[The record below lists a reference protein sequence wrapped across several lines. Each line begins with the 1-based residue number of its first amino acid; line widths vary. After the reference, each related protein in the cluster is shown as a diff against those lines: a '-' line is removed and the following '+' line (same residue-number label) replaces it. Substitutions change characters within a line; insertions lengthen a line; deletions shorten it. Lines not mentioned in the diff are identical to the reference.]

1 MVVPSASIPSPSQCQ
16 EAHPPGYL
24 SSWVSSLESRLE
36 RFKHDHTEQFQGL
49 LRKCCM
55 LGERVVSLQ
64 RFDAIY
70 ARIGSLKS
78 YVEGKFRELR
88 FSLSRVQREVQDIQ
102 STVATNTK
110 EVAVLEDRTSAIES
124 ELHKTSEVVQGQID
138 DMQIAID
145 GNEGQIEKVGV
156 HCIAVEQ
163 RVEKLENKSCN
174 CVKEFENRILEK
186 MTSMEI
192 QIMSRMDSFDQRLDR
207 LEGSLNALTKKME
220 Q

>member
-16 EAHPPGYL
+16 EAHSPGYL

-78 YVEGKFRELR
+78 YVEGKFRELG

-110 EVAVLEDRTSAIES
+110 EIAVLGDRTSAIES
-124 ELHKTSEVVQGQID
+124 ELHKTSEIVQGEID

-174 CVKEFENRILEK
+174 CVKELENRILEK
-186 MTSMEI
+186 MTSMEV

-220 Q
+220 

>member
-1 MVVPSASIPSPSQCQ
+1 MVVTSASIPTPSQCQ
-16 EAHPPGYL
+16 EARPPGYL

-102 STVATNTK
+102 STVDTNTK
-110 EVAVLEDRTSAIES
+110 EISVLEDRTSAIES

-138 DMQIAID
+138 DMQIDID
-145 GNEGQIEKVGV
+145 ENEGQIEKVGV

-163 RVEKLENKSCN
+163 RVEKLENQ

-186 MTSMEI
+186 MTSMEV

-220 Q
+220 

>member
-1 MVVPSASIPSPSQCQ
+1 
-16 EAHPPGYL
+16 
-24 SSWVSSLESRLE
+24 
-36 RFKHDHTEQFQGL
+36 
-49 LRKCCM
+49 M

-102 STVATNTK
+102 STVDTNTK
-110 EVAVLEDRTSAIES
+110 EISVLEDRTSAIES

-145 GNEGQIEKVGV
+145 ENEGQIEKVGV

-163 RVEKLENKSCN
+163 RVEKLENQ

-186 MTSMEI
+186 MTSMEV

-220 Q
+220 

>member
-16 EAHPPGYL
+16 EAHSPGYL

-70 ARIGSLKS
+70 AWIGSLKL
-78 YVEGKFRELR
+78 YVERKFRELG

-110 EVAVLEDRTSAIES
+110 EISVLGDRTSAIES
-124 ELHKTSEVVQGQID
+124 ELHKTSEIVQGQID

-156 HCIAVEQ
+156 HCIAVEK

-174 CVKEFENRILEK
+174 CVKELENRILEK
-186 MTSMEI
+186 MTSMKV

-207 LEGSLNALTKKME
+207 LEGSLNALTKTME
-220 Q
+220 

>member
-1 MVVPSASIPSPSQCQ
+1 MVVTSASIPAPSQCQ
-16 EAHPPGYL
+16 EARPPGYL

-102 STVATNTK
+102 STVDTNTK
-110 EVAVLEDRTSAIES
+110 EISVLEDRTSAIES

-145 GNEGQIEKVGV
+145 ENEGQIEKVGV

-163 RVEKLENKSCN
+163 RVEKLENQ

-186 MTSMEI
+186 MTSMEV

-220 Q
+220 